1 MNYNLRLGNYL
12 KAKNNTKNIIILN
25 TLAILPLLIYFMINY
40 KFNILIFIIL
50 YTSTALSN
58 LSFNIKLILSSS
70 TLAPNTTIAS
80 IFLIFSS
87 LNVLLSNLF

>member
-40 KFNILIFIIL
+40 KFNILIFII
-50 YTSTALSN
+50 SALIYIIMEIIIKKITVAQE
-58 LSFNIKLILSSS
+58 NILIKDY
-70 TLAPNTTIAS
+70 
-80 IFLIFSS
+80 
-87 LNVLLSNLF
+87 